1 MNVKKISFL
10 GLIIMALIGCT
21 SRNPFADREGIP
33 WTECKPQGPGEP
45 ANYGGFYTKADIRE
59 IVDYARQ
66 RFVTIIPEIEMPGH
80 TSDNIENHKII
91 GMKLIYREPLS
102 ERYPGTGPQPLND
115 GIRGS
120 LNFNDGYWQGFN
132 GNNMDVVV
140 EFDQDLSVKSIST
153 TFLLD
158 QKKWIFV
165 PEKVNYYGSND
176 GKKPESL
183 DIC

>member
-33 WTECKPQGPGEP
+33 WTECKPQGLGEP
-45 ANYGGFYTKADIRE
+45 AIYGGFYTKADIRE

-66 RFVTIIPEIEMPGH
+66 RFVTTIPEIEMPGH

-91 GMKLIYREPLS
+91 GMKLIYREPFS

-115 GIRGS
+115 GINFQKIAGIS
-120 LNFNDGYWQGFN
+120 HKIPLDNPIALTNDFTAKLNRPIKTRYIR
-132 GNNMDVVV
+132 V
-140 EFDQDLSVKSIST
+140 EAVNIGVCPEWHPGKG
-153 TFLLD
+153 
-158 QKKWIFV
+158 QKAWIFADEIV
-165 PEKVNYYGSND
+165 VN
-176 GKKPESL
+176 
-183 DIC
+183 